1 MPVYP
6 IGFSIP
12 ESKLVSEVP
21 PKTKRISDLI
31 PGNLSTYIYQTESD
45 YYTEYKTSVFA
56 KTTKKA
62 GWDCMRHYEILSQGC
77 IPYFPGLDQCPPKTM
92 TFFPKEL
99 VLKANTCYESGSDP
113 GTLASQLLDYTR
125 QHLTTKKM
133 AQYILD
139 KSGHPQAK
147 KILFLSGYVQPDY
160 LRCLTLQ
167 GLKELIGSECHDYP
181 KIPHIYKDAGPY
193 NIYYGKGITYTGNI
207 PQEMHDPSKDPH
219 VAVDIIQQKYDL
231 IIYGSYHRGLAGLD
245 LVNKYYPPHKIVL
258 LCGED
263 LHSCNYEQFSSK
275 GYHVFVREL

>member
-12 ESKLVSEVP
+12 ESKLVSEIP

-31 PGNLSTYIYQTESD
+31 PGKLSTYIYQNETD
-45 YYTEYKTSVFA
+45 YYNEYKTSVFA
-56 KTTKKA
+56 TTTKKA

-77 IPYFPGLDQCPPKTM
+77 IPYFPDLKHCPPNTM

-99 VLKANTCYESGSDP
+99 VLKANVCYETGSDP
-113 GTLASQLLDYTR
+113 GTLASELLEYTR

-167 GLKELIGSECHDYP
+167 GFKDLLGSECHDYP
-181 KIPHIYKDAGPY
+181 RIPHIYKDAGPY

-207 PQEMHDPSKDPH
+207 SQDLHDVTKDAH
-219 VAVDIIQQKYDL
+219 VATDIIKQNYDL

-263 LHSCNYEQFSSK
+263 LHSCDYKRYSDL
-275 GYHVFVREL
+275 GYIVFVREL

>member
-12 ESKLVSEVP
+12 ESKIISEIH

-31 PGNLSTYIYQTESD
+31 PGVLSTYIYQTESD
-45 YYTEYKTSVFA
+45 YYNEYKTSVFA

-77 IPYFPGLDQCPPKTM
+77 IPYFPDLENCPTNTM
-92 TFFPKEL
+92 TFFPKDL
-99 VLKANTCYESGSDP
+99 VLKANKFYESGLDP
-113 GTLASQLLDYTR
+113 GNLAFELLEYTKAN
-125 QHLTTKKM
+125 LTTKKM

-139 KSGHPQAK
+139 KSGNFEAK
-147 KILFLSGYVQPDY
+147 KILFLSGNIGPDY

-167 GLKELIGSECHDYP
+167 GFKDLIGSECHDYP
-181 KIPHIYKDAGPY
+181 KIPHIYKDDGPY
-193 NIYYGKGITYTGNI
+193 TKYYGKGITYTGNI
-207 PQEMHDPSKDPH
+207 PQELHDKTKNASITT
-219 VAVDIIQQKYDL
+219 DIINQKYDL
-231 IIYGSYHRGLAGLD
+231 IIYGSYHRGLPGFD
-245 LVNKYYPPHKIVL
+245 LVNKYYSPNKIVL

-275 GYHVFVREL
+275 GYHIFVREL

>member
-12 ESKLVSEVP
+12 ESKLVSEIP
-21 PKTKRISDLI
+21 LKTKRLSSLI
-31 PGNLSTYIYQTESD
+31 PGDLSTYIYQNETD
-45 YYTEYKTSVFA
+45 YYDEYKKSVFA
-56 KTTKKA
+56 TTTKKA

-77 IPYFPGLDQCPPKTM
+77 IPYFPDLNKCPPNTM

-113 GTLASQLLDYTR
+113 GTLASELLEYTR

-139 KSGHPQAK
+139 RSGHPEAK

-167 GLKELIGSECHDYP
+167 GFKELFGSECHDYP

-193 NIYYGKGITYTGNI
+193 TKYYGKGITYTGNI
-207 PQEMHDPSKDPH
+207 PQELHDLSKDAH
-219 VAVDIIQQKYDL
+219 VAVDIIQQNYDL
-231 IIYGSYHRGLAGLD
+231 IIYGSYHRGLPGFD

-263 LHSCNYEQFSSK
+263 LHSCTYDQFSSK